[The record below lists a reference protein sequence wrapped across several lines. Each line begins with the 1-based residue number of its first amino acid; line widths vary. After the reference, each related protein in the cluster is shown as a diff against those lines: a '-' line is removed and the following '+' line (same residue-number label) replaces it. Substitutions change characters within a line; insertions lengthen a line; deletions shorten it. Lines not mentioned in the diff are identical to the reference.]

1 MLICILVTTGISALA
16 QPPDVTRVL
25 RTFDFEERRLGNPE
39 DLPMHWLKVEGPGFP
54 HYVNGRFATD
64 RARSGKYS
72 FRFDLNGGSL
82 AYRYESGQIHV
93 QVGAHYQIEGWC
105 QTTVLA
111 HARARITAYF
121 TDIDGHPLTGA
132 HYSELYAAESAD
144 EGWRRLSIELTA
156 EDPQS
161 AYLVLELGLLQPA
174 QFAQTSLGARALFDQ
189 DIRGSAWFDDIRVS
203 QVPEVFLS
211 TDRPGNIFRRSEALR
226 LHVLVNDRFTE
237 DLAAQLVVTD
247 AEGRT
252 IYQRSGALD
261 MTIAEV
267 LGQGK
272 KRMSLDL
279 PDLNPGWYEAA
290 LVMSSQGQFLGAQ
303 KLDLVRLADE
313 GERVAADPRF
323 GLLATDLPFDGW
335 SELPQIL
342 PFLSVGRVKLAVWS
356 DAGDVQQMDAAAF
369 DQLLEKLGAMGVTP
383 TACLVD
389 LPPSVAAKV
398 GGNSWDRLLR
408 AEPDQWRPQLA
419 YLIARH
425 GNHLDRWQLGADGSD
440 LFVTQ
445 PKMRQV
451 YKMVYQQF
459 SALMEKPDLAMP
471 WPAWYDL
478 EGELPATVALSV
490 PPSVLPS
497 QLTLYTQDIRGR
509 EGHNLSLSLQLLDK
523 TQYGREVQIRD
534 LAQRVIYALAC
545 DTQRIDVPLPLT
557 IRSDNGQLVRQPQEL
572 FMILRTLTTTLT
584 GAVYRG
590 RVPLA
595 DGVEAFLFDRAGHGV
610 LALWDRGNSAGVKHL
625 AVNLGSSPASVDL
638 WGNITPLLRAPEDKN
653 DVQLVVGPTPIFLV
667 DIDGPQAELRASL
680 AIDQPLLESSFEPH
694 SRHIRFTNPYRTA
707 IGGMLRLKAPPGWTI
722 SPPTFNFSL
731 NPGETFD
738 REITIEFPYNS
749 FAGPKTVSCEFALQ
763 GESSS
768 NFSVPLT
775 LNLGLSDVG
784 MQTLALRDGDSV
796 IVQQM
801 VSNYGEKPINYSA
814 FAVFPGQARQERLV
828 TNLAPGRSTMKRYRF
843 THVPP
848 GGKVNIRVGVKELDG
863 MRILNDEIPIQ

>member
-1 MLICILVTTGISALA
+1 
-16 QPPDVTRVL
+16 
-25 RTFDFEERRLGNPE
+25 
-39 DLPMHWLKVEGPGFP
+39 MHWLKVQGPGFP

-64 RARSGKYS
+64 RAHNGKYS
-72 FRFDLNGGSL
+72 FRLDLSGGSL

-105 QTTVLA
+105 QTTALA

-121 TDIDGHPLTGA
+121 TDLDGHPLPGT
-132 HYSELYAAESAD
+132 HHSELFAGAASED
-144 EGWRRLSIELTA
+144 GWKRLSIELTA
-156 EDPQS
+156 DDPRS
-161 AYLVLELGLLQPA
+161 AFLVLELGLLQPS
-174 QFAQTSLGARALFDQ
+174 QFAQTTLGERALFDQ

-203 QVPEVFLS
+203 QVPEVLLS
-211 TDRPGNIFRRSEALR
+211 TDRPGNIFRHGDSLR
-226 LHVLVNDRFTE
+226 LRVLVNDRFTE
-237 DLAAQLVVTD
+237 DLAAQLVITD

-252 IYQRSGALD
+252 VYQRSGALD
-261 MTIAEV
+261 MTGAEA
-267 LGQGK
+267 LAAGQ

-279 PDLNPGWYEAA
+279 PDLSPGWYEAA

-303 KLDLVRLADE
+303 TLDLIRLADE
-313 GERVAADPRF
+313 GERFAADPRF
-323 GLLATDLPFDGW
+323 GLLATELPFDGW

-342 PFLSVGRVKLAVWS
+342 PFLSAGRVKLAVWS
-356 DAGDVQQMDAAAF
+356 EAGDVLQMDAGAF
-369 DQLLEKLGAMGVTP
+369 DQLLESLQALGVTP
-383 TACLVD
+383 TACLLD
-389 LPPSVAAKV
+389 LPPAVAAKV
-398 GGNSWDRLLR
+398 GGKNWERLLR
-408 AEPDQWRPQLA
+408 ARPDQWRPQLA

-440 LFVTQ
+440 SFVTQ

-451 YKMVYQQF
+451 YEMVYQEF
-459 SALMEKPDLAMP
+459 TSLMQKPDLAMP

-509 EGHNLSLSLQLLDK
+509 EGHNLSLSLELLDK
-523 TQYGREVQIRD
+523 SRYGRDMQIRD
-534 LAQRVIYALAC
+534 LAQRFVYALAC

-557 IRSDNGQLVRQPQEL
+557 IRRDNGQLVRQPQEL
-572 FMILRTLTTTLT
+572 FMILRTLTCTLA
-584 GAVYRG
+584 GSVYRG

-595 DGVEAFLFDRAGHGV
+595 DGVEAFLFDRGGHGV
-610 LALWDRGNSAGVKHL
+610 LALWDRGNVPGVKRL
-625 AVNLGSSPASVDL
+625 AVNLGPRPASIDL
-638 WGNITPLLRAPEDKN
+638 WGNVTPLLRAPGDKN

-694 SRHIRFTNPYRTA
+694 ARHIRFVNPYRTA
-707 IGGMLRLKAPPGWTI
+707 VAGMLRLKAPPGWTI

-738 REITIEFPYNS
+738 REITVEFPYNS
-749 FAGPKTVSCEFALQ
+749 FAGQKTVSCEFALQ

-768 NFSVPLT
+768 NFSVPLA

-801 VSNYGEKPINYSA
+801 ISNYGEKPINYSA
-814 FAVFPGQARQERLV
+814 FAIFPGQARQERLV
-828 TNLAPGRSTMKRYRF
+828 TNLAPGRTTMKRYRF

-848 GGKVNIRVGVKELDG
+848 AGQVNIRVGVKELDG